1 MSVPSSAHSA
11 PDTVATVRPGHPQPL
26 MRRAGTARAQ
36 PLSRAPVHGDGPV
49 TVQAYPGGHFHL
61 VDRSPEVVR
70 MIAGILTAARP
81 TAPSGA

>member
-1 MSVPSSAHSA
+1 M
-11 PDTVATVRPGHPQPL
+11 
-26 MRRAGTARAQ
+26 
-36 PLSRAPVHGDGPV
+36 HGDGPV